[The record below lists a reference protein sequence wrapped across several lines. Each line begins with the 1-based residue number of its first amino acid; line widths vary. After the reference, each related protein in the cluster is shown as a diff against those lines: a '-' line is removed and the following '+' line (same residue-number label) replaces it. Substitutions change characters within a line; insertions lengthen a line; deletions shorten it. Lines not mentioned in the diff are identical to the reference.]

1 MTRAEQRQTNG
12 RPAMHEQADERC
24 TSDAGEMHEQTDE
37 EADERQTSNG

>member
-12 RPAMHEQADERC
+12 RPAMHEQADEQ
-24 TSDAGEMHEQTDE
+24 TDEQTHEQTDE